1 MIYFYFCGFVHCF
14 NCEFVHFFKRIVPHL
29 HCGFVHLFNFD
40 IDREPTYC
48 IVQGPLDA
56 AQPFLSGEM
65 HPTNPLVP
73 SQLFSSPSPPINSRV
88 SDKLKAKIW
97 NDEYFELGVLLT
109 NIVHESRYQVTLAR
123 TTTEQLSSFYLE
135 PVAKPRKIFTF
146 ETWLSCFHIFVVIY
160 TRRYPHEAAAPMKYC
175 GVIQDLAASGFNCC
189 FYDNFFFFLRQV
201 RPSSFRWCSIH
212 WELWMHTQHSTASKP
227 QTLPGCLRSHEQ
239 GTPRGF
245 CFKFHRGVQCVPGCA
260 FKHLCYKFE
269 GPQKASQCNFRS

>member
-29 HCGFVHLFNFD
+29 NCGFVHLFNFD

-65 HPTNPLVP
+65 HPINPLVP

-97 NDEYFELGVLLT
+97 NDEYFELGALLT

-123 TTTEQLSSFYLE
+123 TTTEQLSSLYLE
-135 PVAKPRKIFTF
+135 PVAKPRKIFTI

-189 FYDNFFFFLRQV
+189 FYNNFFFFLRQV
-201 RPSSFRWCSIH
+201 QPCSFRWCSIH
-212 WELWMHTQHSTASKP
+212 
-227 QTLPGCLRSHEQ
+227 
-239 GTPRGF
+239 
-245 CFKFHRGVQCVPGCA
+245 
-260 FKHLCYKFE
+260 
-269 GPQKASQCNFRS
+269 